1 MSERIF
7 LSSPDVTQ
15 AEEDALVRALR
26 SGWVAPL
33 GPEVDAFEDELAAY
47 TGRACAVA
55 LTSGSAA
62 LHLGLLQLGA
72 GPGTVVITS
81 SMTFAATANA
91 ITYTG
96 AMPVFV
102 DSDET
107 GNVDPALLAEAMEDQ
122 LSRGAEVAA
131 IVPVDLI
138 GKIADHRAIDEV
150 AARHGIPVL
159 VDAAESLGATR
170 AGRRAGQDGVAS
182 IVSFNGNKIMTTS
195 GGGALLCDDPDM
207 ADRTRYLATQA
218 RQPVVHYEHVDVGY
232 NYRMSNLLAA
242 VGRAQLERLPSMLE
256 RRRGWRWRYAETFQT
271 APGVTVFGAD
281 DGRDAPD
288 GSDHDNFW
296 LTSIVVDPVR
306 RRMVGRRPARST
318 WRSPTSKR
326 APCGS
331 RCTSSLSSTTA
342 PPTSRASPS
351 ASSAPASRC
360 RARLRS
366 ATTSSA
372 GRALDPAV
380 HQGASV
386 SDTTRPSETL
396 ADTCV
401 TITGGTGSFGSAM
414 ARHLL
419 ETGVRQVNILSRD
432 EAKQDEMRRAF
443 NDERL
448 RFFLGDVRD
457 NESIRP
463 AVTGADFVFHAA
475 ALKQVPSCEFFP
487 QQAVKT
493 NVIGSHNVIEAAAAA
508 GVRSLVCLSTD
519 KAVYPVNAMG
529 MSKALMEKTAQ
540 AYARNN
546 PSSDMADLGD
556 PVRQRHVLPWVGDP
570 GVRGAA
576 QGGRAAHRDRARHDA
591 LPHVAR
597 RIGSARRARVLPRE
611 SRRPVRQEGSGLHG
625 RHLGAGRLRPVL
637 RRRGRH
643 PGDRHP
649 ARGEAARDP
658 TESRGDDAGRGP
670 G

>member
-170 AGRRAGQDGVAS
+170 AGRRAGQDGVAA

-256 RRRGWRWRYAETFQT
+256 RRRGWRRRYAETFQT

-296 LTSIVVDPVR
+296 LTSIVVDPVVAGWSVEDLR
-306 RRMVGRRPARST
+306 LHLAESDIEARPLWKPMHLQPVFDHCPAYTNGMSERFFRT
-318 WRSPTSKR
+318 
-326 APCGS
+326 GL
-331 RCTSSLSSTTA
+331 SL
-342 PPTSRASPS
+342 PS
-351 ASSAPASRC
+351 AS
-360 RARLRS
+360 
-366 ATTSSA
+366 
-372 GRALDPAV
+372 AL
-380 HQGASV
+380 
-386 SDTTRPSETL
+386 SD
-396 ADTCV
+396 DQ
-401 TITGGTGSFGSAM
+401 FGSV
-414 ARHLL
+414 
-419 ETGVRQVNILSRD
+419 ED
-432 EAKQDEMRRAF
+432 
-443 NDERL
+443 
-448 RFFLGDVRD
+448 
-457 NESIRP
+457 SI
-463 AVTGADFVFHAA
+463 
-475 ALKQVPSCEFFP
+475 
-487 QQAVKT
+487 QQFIK
-493 NVIGSHNVIEAAAAA
+493 E
-508 GVRSLVCLSTD
+508 
-519 KAVYPVNAMG
+519 
-529 MSKALMEKTAQ
+529 
-540 AYARNN
+540 
-546 PSSDMADLGD
+546 
-556 PVRQRHVLPWVGDP
+556 
-570 GVRGAA
+570 
-576 QGGRAAHRDRARHDA
+576 
-591 LPHVAR
+591 
-597 RIGSARRARVLPRE
+597 
-611 SRRPVRQEGSGLHG
+611 
-625 RHLGAGRLRPVL
+625 
-637 RRRGRH
+637 H
-643 PGDRHP
+643 P
-649 ARGEAARDP
+649 
-658 TESRGDDAGRGP
+658 
-670 G
+670 